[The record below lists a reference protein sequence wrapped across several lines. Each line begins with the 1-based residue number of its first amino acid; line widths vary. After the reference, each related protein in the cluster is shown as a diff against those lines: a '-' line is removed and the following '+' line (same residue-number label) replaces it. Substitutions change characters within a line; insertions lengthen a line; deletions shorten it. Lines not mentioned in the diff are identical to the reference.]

1 MSASAGPVL
10 TSALLQG
17 PRWSARASDW
27 AELAAGISMPAW
39 EAVADAV
46 AVGPGTRVLDVGC
59 GSGVFCRLAAARGAA
74 ASGIDAAEGMI
85 SVARRHVPGADLRVG
100 AMERLPWDDAMFDVV
115 TGFNALQFAADVL
128 AALAEAR
135 RVARP
140 GGRIAICNWSQPDD
154 SDLFTVLA
162 PLPALQPPREPSPPP
177 PAPPA
182 IGKPGVLERLAR
194 QAASS
199 RYRARKSTYRSR
211 HQISER
217 SNAACSPAAAQRSR
231 SNTPAKT
238 RSAQRSSKPPH
249 RFSIPTAPT
258 DSRTASGTSSLTHRQ
273 APSPERHAPH
283 HATTYGGCR
292 GHRESSLTP
301 GVERVSAAY
310 RHSRRLCR

>member
-59 GSGVFCRLAAARGAA
+59 GSGEFCRLAAARGAA
-74 ASGIDAAEGMI
+74 GSGIDAAEGMI

-115 TGFNALQFAADVL
+115 TGFNALQFAADGL

-194 QAASS
+194 QARLEPISSAEVNIPFQAPDQRTLERGLLASGGATLAIEHS
-199 RYRARKSTYRSR
+199 GEDAVRAALV
-211 HQISER
+211 E
-217 SNAACSPAAAQRSR
+217 AAAPFQH
-231 SNTPAKT
+231 P
-238 RSAQRSSKPPH
+238 
-249 RFSIPTAPT
+249 
-258 DSRTASGTSSLTHRQ
+258 DG
-273 APSPERHAPH
+273 
-283 HATTYGGCR
+283 
-292 GHRESSLTP
+292 
-301 GVERVSAAY
+301 AY
-310 RHSRRLCR
+310 RFKNRFRYVIAHPSTSTVA